1 MAKPLWSGVLFS
13 QASIRRGK
21 KWRARYFQLS
31 AQAGGQLAEYAD
43 VESFRDGTDGGTFTP
58 LAKAIGVVKLGQCDL
73 ASASGRDRY
82 SALRPSCKIA
92 IILAEHVLMLEARD
106 PSQLAQLLSSLR
118 RVVPP
123 LHVDACEWLRRKGT
137 IKWKTRFYVLVSSGH
152 LVRYSDDTLDNLIGF
167 DDVRLATDVSFVVP
181 TDGGAQGWGQQLQ
194 LREAPL
200 AATSGVGRRGGGG
213 QGNASTSGGAAQRG
227 GVATNRALSSGSLTA
242 VELPSGSSLGATVL
256 VITTPLATIEIS
268 IDKGAVSLAEDRSL
282 RLAHWHSTLEQR
294 VRHRIACEGMDLAQ
308 LGPFLVLEAIRSRDF
323 RASSRLR
330 AGVREGGIPPAL
342 RTDAWGG
349 FSGAQRRECSAEG
362 MYRRLVAAGTQTAGG
377 SALPH
382 GALLDPELER
392 AVLLGS
398 IAAEPLFGAPVG
410 GSSGGGHA
418 SASATSDQVW
428 LRLLCTV
435 TVYANLAHSL
445 TRSP

>member
-21 KWRARYFQLS
+21 KWRARFFQLS

-43 VESFRDGTDGGTFTP
+43 VKSFRDGTDVGTFTP
-58 LAKAIGVVKLGQCDL
+58 LAKAIGVVKLGQSDL
-73 ASASGRDRY
+73 SAASGRDRY

-194 LREAPL
+194 LREAPSV
-200 AATSGVGRRGGGG
+200 ASSGVGWRGGGG
-213 QGNASTSGGAAQRG
+213 QGNAPTSGG
-227 GVATNRALSSGSLTA
+227 GVATNRALSSGTLTA
-242 VELPSGSSLGATVL
+242 VELPSGSSLGATVV

-268 IDKGAVSLAEDRSL
+268 IDKGAVPLAEDRSI
-282 RLAHWHSTLEQR
+282 RLAHWHSNLDR
-294 VRHRIACEGMDLAQ
+294 RIRHRIACEGMDLAQ
-308 LGPFLVLEAIRSRDF
+308 LG
-323 RASSRLR
+323 
-330 AGVREGGIPPAL
+330 
-342 RTDAWGG
+342 
-349 FSGAQRRECSAEG
+349 
-362 MYRRLVAAGTQTAGG
+362 
-377 SALPH
+377 
-382 GALLDPELER
+382 EL
-392 AVLLGS
+392 S
-398 IAAEPLFGAPVG
+398 
-410 GSSGGGHA
+410 
-418 SASATSDQVW
+418 
-428 LRLLCTV
+428 LCTV
-435 TVYANLAHSL
+435 TFCANPANDL
-445 TRSP
+445 TCPPSYIMI